1 MSLARML
8 LFAALICVGLIG
20 CGDEKTVIPKGD
32 FTEAEKKAIQAE
44 DAKVAEQESHGTKKK

>member
-1 MSLARML
+1 MSLVRSVVLVTAIG
-8 LFAALICVGLIG
+8 ASLIG
-20 CGDEKTVIPKGD
+20 CGDEETVIPKGD